1 MEVNKKAEEL
11 ENEMKIE
18 ENMRLSKKKAEQ
30 DAKVKA
36 EKEKIRLAEEK
47 RKKLEE
53 EQKQKA
59 LGDGPNK
66 KTVDFAEL
74 YKGLDTEMVQL
85 GSEYQR
91 HSKFMQ
97 HELDLADKEQEKKDQ
112 DEAENELYGL
122 YKTKA
127 EREADKAEI
136 QKTID
141 HAELYD
147 QIALQTGE
155 QRPYEK
161 HHEDWDAQVE
171 EESAK
176 LEKQMAEVEHEQQFE
191 QHHKTVDMNDLYEN
205 MAV

>member
-85 GSEYQR
+85 NAEYQR
-91 HSKFMQ
+91 HSKFM
-97 HELDLADKEQEKKDQ
+97 
-112 DEAENELYGL
+112 
-122 YKTKA
+122 
-127 EREADKAEI
+127 
-136 QKTID
+136 
-141 HAELYD
+141 
-147 QIALQTGE
+147 
-155 QRPYEK
+155 
-161 HHEDWDAQVE
+161 
-171 EESAK
+171 
-176 LEKQMAEVEHEQQFE
+176 
-191 QHHKTVDMNDLYEN
+191 
-205 MAV
+205 